1 MKKGFLI
8 IGMISLLIACQNKQN
23 IPSDTTSSG
32 TIHVSAEE
40 IFKPVL
46 EEQIKVFKSS
56 FPDANILIEYKSEID
71 CFKDFQSDSTRM
83 IFTTRGLNKKEE
95 EAYKIQLGFTPTFG
109 ILAYDAVAI
118 LIHKNAPDSL
128 FSLKELQAILVGEN
142 PKQVVMDGS
151 HLTGVV
157 RFLKDSLTKDKPF
170 GKNVVSTDGSNAVI
184 EYIKTHPN
192 AIGFVALNWI
202 GDKYNVNQI
211 ADRKLV
217 KTALLECT
225 LCAEKGLYAQPS
237 QSTISKGE
245 YSMSLPIYYILK
257 ENAPGLGSGLLNFMS
272 LERGQLI
279 FRRSFLVPGK
289 MSFQKRNSLIK

>member
-1 MKKGFLI
+1 MKKGFII

-32 TIHVSAEE
+32 TIHISAEE
-40 IFKPVL
+40 SFKPVL

-56 FPDANILIEYKSEID
+56 FPDANILVDYKSEID

-83 IFTTRGLNKKEE
+83 IFTTRGLNKQEE
-95 EAYKIQLGFTPTFG
+95 ETYKIQFGFTPTFG

-118 LIHKNAPDSL
+118 LIHKSSTDSL
-128 FSLKELQAILVGEN
+128 FSLKELKAILAGEN

-157 RFLKDSLTKDKPF
+157 RFLKDSLTKDNPF

>member
-32 TIHVSAEE
+32 TIHISAEE

-56 FPDANILIEYKSEID
+56 FPDANILIDYKSEID

-237 QSTISKGE
+237 Q
-245 YSMSLPIYYILK
+245 L
-257 ENAPGLGSGLLNFMS
+257 
-272 LERGQLI
+272 
-279 FRRSFLVPGK
+279 
-289 MSFQKRNSLIK
+289 SLIHI